1 MSTTIIAVG
10 DVRVFREDADAAFMY
25 VRDII
30 HGADIAFCQSE
41 SAYSDKGS
49 MGSSGPRGAAPR
61 DLRGYPAF
69 AAAGFDVVSMASN
82 HIMDWGRDALLD
94 SIDRMRRD
102 GMHPVGAGKDIEEA
116 RQPVI
121 LERNGT
127 RIAFLAYCSVA
138 PVGYYAVPKRAGVA
152 PMRGITHYEMLEND
166 QPGTPCEIMSWPLPR
181 DLKSL
186 GEDVRRVRQQA
197 DIVAVSLH
205 WGVHF
210 IRAIIADYQP
220 VVAHAAIDAGA
231 DIIIGHHP
239 HILKGVEIYK
249 GKAILYSIGNF
260 AIDKAAGMAGDTPWK
275 RTRQRIF
282 KELYRVDEHEPEAVG
297 GAIGGF
303 QDDRQ
308 YSMIAKITV
317 DNKTIQQVSYIPI
330 IINRHN
336 QPAPVSPSDL
346 GGQAVMR
353 YLEDVTREANL
364 NATFRASGNEVVIE
378 TGDAGAKQTKK
389 ESFVAHG

>member
-1 MSTTIIAVG
+1 MLSVVAVG
-10 DVRVFREDADAAFMY
+10 DVRVYRDEPENTF
-25 VRDII
+25 VHVHDII
-30 HGADIAFCQSE
+30 KGADIAFCQSE

-49 MGSSGPRGAAPR
+49 MGSSGPRGAAPI

-94 SIDRMRRD
+94 AIDRMRRD

-121 LERNGT
+121 LDRNGT
-127 RIAFLAYCSVA
+127 KIAFLAYCSVA
-138 PVGYYAVPKRAGVA
+138 PVGYYAVPRRAGVA

-166 QPGTPCEIMSWPLPR
+166 QPGTPCEILSWPLPR

-186 GEDVRRVRQQA
+186 VDDVRRVRQQA
-197 DIVAVSLH
+197 DVVAVSLH

-210 IRAIIADYQP
+210 IRAMIADYQP

-239 HILKGVEIYK
+239 HILKGVEMYK
-249 GKAILYSIGNF
+249 GKAIFYSIGNF

-282 KELYRVDEHEPEAVG
+282 KEHFHVVEHEPEAMG
-297 GAIGGF
+297 DAIGGF

-308 YSMIAKITV
+308 YSMIAKFTV
-317 DNKTIQQVSYIPI
+317 DNKRINQVSYIPI
-330 IINRHN
+330 IINQQN
-336 QPAPVSPSDL
+336 QPAPVSPSDIK
-346 GGQAVMR
+346 GQEVTR
-353 YLEDVTREANL
+353 YLEDVTREADL
-364 NATFRASGNEVVIE
+364 NATFRAVGNEVVIE
-378 TGDAGAKQTKK
+378 ARDEGAKQMSKK
-389 ESFVAHG
+389 QSAAHG

>member
-1 MSTTIIAVG
+1 MLSVVAVG
-10 DVRVFREDADAAFMY
+10 DVRVYRDEPENTFVH

-30 HGADIAFCQSE
+30 KGADIAFCQSE

-49 MGSSGPRGAAPR
+49 MGSSGPRGAAPI

-94 SIDRMRRD
+94 AIDRMRRD
-102 GMHPVGAGKDIEEA
+102 GMHPVGAGKDIDEA

-121 LERNGT
+121 LDRNGT
-127 RIAFLAYCSVA
+127 KIAFLAYCSVA
-138 PVGYYAVPKRAGVA
+138 PVGYYAVPRRAGVA

-166 QPGTPCEIMSWPLPR
+166 QPGTPCEILSWPLPR

-186 GEDVRRVRQQA
+186 VDDVRRVRQQA
-197 DIVAVSLH
+197 DVVAVSLH

-210 IRAIIADYQP
+210 IRAMIADYQP

-239 HILKGVEIYK
+239 HILKGVEMYK
-249 GKAILYSIGNF
+249 GKAIFYSIGNF

-282 KELYRVDEHEPEAVG
+282 KEHYHVEEHEPEAIG
-297 GAIGGF
+297 DAIGGF

-308 YSMIAKITV
+308 YSMIAKFTV
-317 DNKTIQQVSYIPI
+317 DNKRINQVSYIPI
-330 IINRHN
+330 IINQQN
-336 QPAPVSPSDL
+336 QPAPVSPSDIK
-346 GGQAVMR
+346 GREVTR
-353 YLEDVTREANL
+353 YLEDVTREADL
-364 NATFRASGNEVVIE
+364 NATFRAVGNEVVIE
-378 TGDAGAKQTKK
+378 ARDEGAKQMNKK
-389 ESFVAHG
+389 QAAAHG

>member
-1 MSTTIIAVG
+1 MVSVVAVG
-10 DVRVFREDADAAFMY
+10 DVRVYRDEPESTFVH

-30 HGADIAFCQSE
+30 KGADIAFCQSE

-49 MGSSGPRGAAPR
+49 MGSSGPRGAAPI

-94 SIDRMRRD
+94 AIERMRRD

-127 RIAFLAYCSVA
+127 KIAFLAYCSVA
-138 PVGYYAVPKRAGVA
+138 PVGYYAVPRRAGVA

-186 GEDVRRVRQQA
+186 VDDVRRVRQQV
-197 DIVAVSLH
+197 DVVAVSLH

-210 IRAIIADYQP
+210 IRAMIADYQP

-239 HILKGVEIYK
+239 HILKGVEMYK
-249 GKAILYSIGNF
+249 GKAIFYSIGNF

-282 KELYRVDEHEPEAVG
+282 KEHYHVVEHEPEAIG
-297 GAIGGF
+297 DAIGGF

-308 YSMIAKITV
+308 YSMIAKFTV
-317 DNKTIQQVSYIPI
+317 ENKQINQVSYIPI
-330 IINRHN
+330 IINQQN
-336 QPAPVSPSDL
+336 QPAPVSPSDIK
-346 GGQAVMR
+346 GREVMR
-353 YLEDVTREANL
+353 YLHDVTREANL
-364 NATFRASGNEVVIE
+364 NATFRVAGSEVVIE
-378 TGDAGAKQTKK
+378 GDNEAAKDTNKHRAA
-389 ESFVAHG
+389 AHG

>member
-1 MSTTIIAVG
+1 MLSIVAVG
-10 DVRVFREDADAAFMY
+10 DVRVYREKPETTF
-25 VRDII
+25 VHVHEVI

-49 MGSSGPRGAAPR
+49 MGSSGPRGAAPK

-116 RQPVI
+116 RKPVI
-121 LERNGT
+121 IERNGT

-152 PMRGITHYEMLEND
+152 PMRGITHYEMMEND

-186 GEDVRRVRQQA
+186 VDDVRRVRQQA
-197 DIVAVSLH
+197 DVVAVSLH

-210 IRAIIADYQP
+210 IRALIADYQP
-220 VVAHAAIDAGA
+220 IIAHAAIDAGA

-239 HILKGVEIYK
+239 HILKGIEIYK

-282 KELYRVDEHEPEAVG
+282 KEQFRVDEHEPEAVG
-297 GAIGGF
+297 GAVGGF

-308 YSMIAKITV
+308 YSMIAKIEV
-317 DNKTIQQVSYIPI
+317 DNKKIQRVSYIPI
-330 IINRHN
+330 IINEQN
-336 QPAPVSPSDL
+336 QPEPVSPSNPR
-346 GGQAVMR
+346 GQEVMR
-353 YLEDVTREANL
+353 YLQDVTREANL
-364 NATFRASGNEVVIE
+364 NATFRVMGNEVVIE
-378 TGDAGAKQTKK
+378 GSEEAAVQPNKVETA
-389 ESFVAHG
+389 AHN

>member
-1 MSTTIIAVG
+1 MVSVVAVG
-10 DVRVFREDADAAFMY
+10 DVRVYRDEPESTFVH

-30 HGADIAFCQSE
+30 KGADIAFCQSE

-49 MGSSGPRGAAPR
+49 MGSSGPRGAAPI

-94 SIDRMRRD
+94 AIERMRRD

-127 RIAFLAYCSVA
+127 KIAFLAYCSVA
-138 PVGYYAVPKRAGVA
+138 PVGYYAVPRRAGVA

-186 GEDVRRVRQQA
+186 VDDVRRVRQQV
-197 DIVAVSLH
+197 DVVAVSLH

-210 IRAIIADYQP
+210 IRAMIADYQP

-239 HILKGVEIYK
+239 HILKGVEMYK
-249 GKAILYSIGNF
+249 GKAIFYSIGNF

-282 KELYRVDEHEPEAVG
+282 KEHYHVVEHEPEAIG
-297 GAIGGF
+297 DAIGGF

-308 YSMIAKITV
+308 YSMIAKFTV
-317 DNKTIQQVSYIPI
+317 ENKQINQVSYIPI
-330 IINRHN
+330 IINQQN
-336 QPAPVSPSDL
+336 QPAPVSPSEPA
-346 GGQAVMR
+346 GQEVMR
-353 YLEDVTREANL
+353 YLKDVTREANL
-364 NATFRASGNEVVIE
+364 NATFRVTGSEVVIE
-378 TGDAGAKQTKK
+378 GENEAAKDTNKHRAA
-389 ESFVAHG
+389 AHG

>member
-1 MSTTIIAVG
+1 MSSVVAVG
-10 DVRVFREDADAAFMY
+10 DVRVYRDEPEATFVH

-30 HGADIAFCQSE
+30 KGADIAFCQSE

-49 MGSSGPRGAAPR
+49 MGSSGPRGAAPI

-94 SIDRMRRD
+94 AIDRMRRD

-121 LERNGT
+121 LDRNGT
-127 RIAFLAYCSVA
+127 KIAFLAYCSVA

-181 DLKSL
+181 DLKS
-186 GEDVRRVRQQA
+186 
-197 DIVAVSLH
+197 
-205 WGVHF
+205 HF
-210 IRAIIADYQP
+210 IRAMIADYQP

-239 HILKGVEIYK
+239 HILKGVEMYK
-249 GKAILYSIGNF
+249 GKAIFYSIGNF

-275 RTRQRIF
+275 RTRQHIF
-282 KELYRVDEHEPEAVG
+282 KEHYHVVEHEPEAIG
-297 GAIGGF
+297 DAIGGF

-308 YSMIAKITV
+308 YSMIAKFTV
-317 DNKTIQQVSYIPI
+317 ENKQINQVSYIPI
-330 IINRHN
+330 IINQQN
-336 QPAPVSPSDL
+336 QPVPVSPSDIK
-346 GGQAVMR
+346 GQEVTR

-364 NATFRASGNEVVIE
+364 NATFRVVGNEVVIE
-378 TGDAGAKQTKK
+378 ARDEGAKQMNKK
-389 ESFVAHG
+389 QLAAHG

>member
-1 MSTTIIAVG
+1 MLSIVAVG
-10 DVRVFREDADAAFMY
+10 DVRVYREEPETTF
-25 VRDII
+25 VHVKDII

-49 MGSSGPRGAAPR
+49 MGSSGPRGAAPK

-186 GEDVRRVRQQA
+186 VDDVRRVRQQA
-197 DIVAVSLH
+197 DVVAVSLH

-210 IRAIIADYQP
+210 IRAMIADYQP
-220 VVAHAAIDAGA
+220 TVAHAAIDAGA
-231 DIIIGHHP
+231 DVIIGHHP
-239 HILKGVEIYK
+239 HILKGVEVYK
-249 GKAILYSIGNF
+249 GKTILYSIGNF

-282 KELYRVDEHEPEAVG
+282 KEHYHVDEHEPEAVG
-297 GAIGGF
+297 GAVGGF

-317 DNKTIQQVSYIPI
+317 DNKKIQRVSYIPI
-330 IINRHN
+330 IINPQN
-336 QPAPVSPSDL
+336 QPVPVSPSDIR
-346 GGQAVMR
+346 GKEVMR

-364 NATFRASGNEVVIE
+364 NATFRAVGDEVVIE
-378 TGDAGAKQTKK
+378 GEQEASPTRKAAA
-389 ESFVAHG
+389 SAHN

>member
-1 MSTTIIAVG
+1 MVSVVAVG
-10 DVRVFREDADAAFMY
+10 DVRVYRDEPESTFVH

-30 HGADIAFCQSE
+30 KGADIAFCQSE

-49 MGSSGPRGAAPR
+49 MGSSGPRGAAPI

-94 SIDRMRRD
+94 AIERMRRD

-127 RIAFLAYCSVA
+127 KIAFLAYCSVA
-138 PVGYYAVPKRAGVA
+138 PVGYYAVPRRAGVA

-186 GEDVRRVRQQA
+186 VDDVRRVRQQV
-197 DIVAVSLH
+197 DVVAVSLH

-210 IRAIIADYQP
+210 IRAMIADYQP

-239 HILKGVEIYK
+239 HILKGVEMYK

-282 KELYRVDEHEPEAVG
+282 KEHYHVVEHEPEAIG
-297 GAIGGF
+297 DAIGGF

-308 YSMIAKITV
+308 YSMIAKFTV
-317 DNKTIQQVSYIPI
+317 ENKQINQVSYIPI
-330 IINRHN
+330 IINQQN
-336 QPAPVSPSDL
+336 QPAPVSPSDIK
-346 GGQAVMR
+346 GREVMR
-353 YLEDVTREANL
+353 YLHDVTREANL
-364 NATFRASGNEVVIE
+364 NATFRVAGSEVVIE
-378 TGDAGAKQTKK
+378 GDNEAAKDTNKHRAA
-389 ESFVAHG
+389 AHG

>member
-1 MSTTIIAVG
+1 MLSVVAVG
-10 DVRVFREDADAAFMY
+10 DVRVYRDEPENTFVH

-30 HGADIAFCQSE
+30 KGADIAFCQSE

-49 MGSSGPRGAAPR
+49 MGSSGPRGAAPI

-94 SIDRMRRD
+94 AIDRMRRD

-121 LERNGT
+121 LDSNGT
-127 RIAFLAYCSVA
+127 KIAFLAYCSVA
-138 PVGYYAVPKRAGVA
+138 PVGYYAVPRRAGVA

-186 GEDVRRVRQQA
+186 VDDVRRVRQQA
-197 DIVAVSLH
+197 DVVAVSLH

-210 IRAIIADYQP
+210 IRAMIADYQP

-239 HILKGVEIYK
+239 HILKGVEMYK
-249 GKAILYSIGNF
+249 GKAIFYSIGNF

-282 KELYRVDEHEPEAVG
+282 KEHYHVVEHEPEAMG
-297 GAIGGF
+297 DAIGGF

-308 YSMIAKITV
+308 YSMIAKFTV
-317 DNKTIQQVSYIPI
+317 DSKRINQVSYIPI
-330 IINRHN
+330 IINQQN
-336 QPAPVSPSDL
+336 QPVPVSPSDIK
-346 GGQAVMR
+346 GQEVTR
-353 YLEDVTREANL
+353 YLEDVTREADL
-364 NATFRASGNEVVIE
+364 NATFRAVGNEVIIE
-378 TGDAGAKQTKK
+378 ARDEGSKQMKK
-389 ESFVAHG
+389 QAAAHG

>member
-1 MSTTIIAVG
+1 MLTILAVG
-10 DVRVFREDADAAFMY
+10 DVRVYREDPDSAFEY
-25 VRDII
+25 VRDTIQR
-30 HGADIAFCQSE
+30 ADVAFCQSE

-49 MGSSGPRGAAPR
+49 MGSSGPRGAAPK
-61 DLRGYPAF
+61 DPRGYPAF

-94 SIDRMRRD
+94 SIERMRRD
-102 GMHPVGAGKDIEEA
+102 GMQPVGAGKDIDEA

-138 PVGYYAVPKRAGVA
+138 PIGYYAVPKRAGVA
-152 PMRGITHYEMLEND
+152 PMRGITHYEPLEND

-181 DLKSL
+181 DLESL
-186 GEDVRRVRQQA
+186 VEDVRRVRQQA

-210 IRAIIADYQP
+210 IRAVIADYQP
-220 VVAHAAIDAGA
+220 VVAHTAIDAGA

-239 HILKGVEIYK
+239 HILKGVEVYK
-249 GKAILYSIGNF
+249 QKIILYSIGNF

-282 KELYRVDEHEPEAVG
+282 RELYRVDEHEPEAVG

-303 QDDRQ
+303 LDDRK
-308 YSMIAKITV
+308 YSMIAKVAV
-317 DNKTIQQVSYIPI
+317 DNKKIQRVSYIPVW
-330 IINRHN
+330 INERN
-336 QPAPVSPSDL
+336 QPEPVSPSERR
-346 GGQAVMR
+346 GKEIMR
-353 YLEDVTREANL
+353 YLEEVTREANL
-364 NATFRASGNEVVIE
+364 NATYRVDGSEVVIE
-378 TGDAGAKQTKK
+378 GLAETML
-389 ESFVAHG
+389 